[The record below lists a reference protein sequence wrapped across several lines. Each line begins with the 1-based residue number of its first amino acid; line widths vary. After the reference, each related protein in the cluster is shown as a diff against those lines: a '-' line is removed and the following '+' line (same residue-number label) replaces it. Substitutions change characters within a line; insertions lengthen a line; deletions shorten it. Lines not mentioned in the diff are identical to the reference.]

1 MRSRGIA
8 SLRDLARKSGVSVE
22 TTRQAVKGLR
32 VPTPPTVAGLAD
44 ALGIEASQ
52 VNRWV
57 GYEGTDSNSPYQPPV
72 ESSRLNQR
80 QRRAL
85 DELIRSMTLKAGE
98 SGATSTSPMNQAGDD
113 ADEVTQANRG
123 RLEHGQQPVPVLAEE
138 RRRRDKGPAFG
149 NRGLGDLDHENT
161 GTLRPPPS
169 REESDAA
176 WETRNRGA
184 EGRKKQDRDAEQDGN
199 S

>member
-1 MRSRGIA
+1 M
-8 SLRDLARKSGVSVE
+8 
-22 TTRQAVKGLR
+22 
-32 VPTPPTVAGLAD
+32 AGLAD

-113 ADEVTQANRG
+113 ADSVTEANRG
-123 RLEHGQQPVPVLAEE
+123 RLEHGQQPVPNLEAV
-138 RRRRDKGPAFG
+138 RRRQEEADTTPPEVIEQMAADRERDDKEK
-149 NRGLGDLDHENT
+149 R
-161 GTLRPPPS
+161 
-169 REESDAA
+169 
-176 WETRNRGA
+176 
-184 EGRKKQDRDAEQDGN
+184 
-199 S
+199 